1 MNLITALVLK
11 EESRNLHM
19 RKFYEEQIDAL
30 PRGTIIKKRV
40 GANEYYY
47 LKYRKGDK
55 TLTDYLGKDTEKVE
69 QTKQQ
74 LQKRKHFEAMQ
85 AELNKE
91 HKIIKQILEKVQ

>member
-1 MNLITALVLK
+1 
-11 EESRNLHM
+11 M